1 MTDRARDD
9 EYASWTSAAPG
20 WERQRDLIA
29 AVGAPVTSRL
39 VELLDPQPGEA
50 ILEVACGN
58 GEVGLAVAALL
69 RDGSL
74 IQSDFVP
81 GMVDAAR
88 REAERRDIHGIDHRV
103 LDATNL
109 DVAAGSLD
117 GIVCR
122 WGYMLLP
129 EPAAGLVEAVRVL
142 RPGGRVSLAVWAES
156 DRNPWA
162 TIVGRALVSMGL
174 LEPPDPDA
182 PGPFRLGDRSQLLQT
197 VRTAGLEV
205 AVDEEVAVAW
215 RAPSTASFWDSTLDL
230 SSTLREWV
238 GRVTDDE
245 LVEVRRRVETSLATF
260 ATADGLS
267 IPGVTRVVLAVKPV
281 V

>member
-1 MTDRARDD
+1 MSERVRRDD
-9 EYASWTSAAPG
+9 YASWKAAAPA

-29 AVGAPVTSRL
+29 VVGAPVTARL

-69 RDGSL
+69 GDGLL

-88 REAERRDIHGIDHRV
+88 REAERLDIQGIEHRV

-109 DVAAGSLD
+109 DVATGSLD

-129 EPAAGLVEAVRVL
+129 EPAAGLMEAVRVL

-162 TIVGRALVSMGL
+162 TVVGRTLVSMGL
-174 LEPPDPDA
+174 LEPPDPEA
-182 PGPFRLGDRSQLLQT
+182 PGPFRLGDRARLLQT
-197 VRTAGLEV
+197 VHSAGLEV
-205 AVDEEVAVAW
+205 VVDEEVAVTW
-215 RAPSTASFWDSTLDL
+215 RAPSPASFWDSTLDL
-230 SSTLREWV
+230 SITLREWV
-238 GRVTDDE
+238 GQVTEVE
-245 LVEVRRRVETSLATF
+245 LTEIRRRVEASLTTY

-267 IPGVTRVVLAVKPV
+267 LPGVSRVVLAVKPAR
-281 V
+281 